1 MPLTSSLRQV
11 RRLRADCQ
19 FTDVIYTTPTE
30 IFRGD
35 LLTLTGGG
43 ATALDSLPTSL
54 LPRPYVVKVSFADDK
69 QEWKLRARAGGD
81 PLPASGDP
89 LLGTA
94 FVYPADYNAGTNDVL
109 WVRIN

>member
-1 MPLTSSLRQV
+1 MPLTAHTRSV
-11 RRLRADCQ
+11 RRLTADAH
-19 FTDVIYTTPTE
+19 FTDVIYTIPSE
-30 IFRGD
+30 SFRGD

-43 ATALDSLPTSL
+43 ATALDGLATTL
-54 LPRPYVVKVSFADDK
+54 LPKPYVVKVSFADDK

-81 PLPASGDP
+81 PLPANGDP

-94 FVYPADYNAGTNDVL
+94 FVYPTDYNAGTNDVI